1 MDFYQVKWK
10 HSAQKE
16 LKSLDKKTIL
26 KILESVEG
34 LAKNPYPLGSKKLK
48 GTEFIY
54 RIRLGD
60 YRVIYS
66 VESNILTVEIIKI
79 GHRRDIYR
87 NF

>member
-1 MDFYQVKWK
+1 MDLYQVKWK
-10 HSAQKE
+10 RSAQKE
-16 LKSLDKKTIL
+16 LKSLDKKMIL

-48 GTEFIY
+48 GAEFIY

-66 VESNILTVEIIKI
+66 IESDILTIEIIKI

-87 NF
+87 SF